1 MKILMLTDHYP
12 LSPRVKKIR
21 NSILKLY
28 PESNVKI
35 LAWNRED
42 TTKTEDYVETFN
54 QDLGYGNKLSKL
66 LNLIK
71 FKKRARMFFDEFKPD
86 YIHAID
92 LEMCILARG
101 ISKKVKLIYE
111 VYDIKFFGNKI
122 LNYIREKLELV
133 IIKNHISGMILASP
147 YFEIYYNG
155 KGASKIDKI
164 IINNKPS
171 ISIKLN
177 KSNGYM
183 SNYVDLLRGRIII
196 GFIGTIRYKDILLNL
211 INAIKDNDKAKILLS
226 GSGPHLNL
234 IKEYIEKNNLQ
245 DKVVMTGRYRE
256 ADLEEIYD
264 ACDYIWAAY
273 PNKDLNVKY
282 AISNKFFES
291 FVFHKKV
298 IVSENTMLGDSV
310 MELKRGYVV
319 NPYASKDIGVLIEKL
334 EINKHKLEKTSF
346 GKGLFWEDEEL
357 ELKKLYKF

>member
-1 MKILMLTDHYP
+1 MKILMLSDHYP

-28 PESNVKI
+28 PESDIKVF
-35 LAWNRED
+35 AWNREN
-42 TTKTEDYVETFN
+42 TTKAEDYVETFN

-66 LNLIK
+66 FNLFK
-71 FKKRARMFFDEFKPD
+71 FKKNAIIFFDEFKPD
-86 YIHAID
+86 YVHAID
-92 LEMCILARG
+92 LEMCIVARG
-101 ISKKVKLIYE
+101 ISKKVRLIYE

-122 LNYIREKLELV
+122 LNCIREKLELT
-133 IIKNHISGMILASP
+133 IIKNYISGMILASP
-147 YFEIYYNG
+147 YFKIYYNG

-171 ISIKLN
+171 NSIKSN
-177 KSNGYM
+177 KSEGFM
-183 SNYVDLLRGRIII
+183 SNYMDLLRDKIVI

-211 INAIKDNDKAKILLS
+211 INSVKDNDKVKILLS
-226 GSGPHLNL
+226 GSGPHLNF
-234 IKEYIEKNNLQ
+234 IKEYVEKNNLQ
-245 DKVVMTGRYRE
+245 DKVIMTGRYKE

-291 FVFHKKV
+291 IVFNKKV

-310 MELKRGYVV
+310 LALKKGYVV
-319 NPYASKDIGVLIEKL
+319 NPYAPKDIEALIEKL
-334 EINKHKLEKTSF
+334 EINKHKLEKWSF
-346 GKGLFWEDEEL
+346 GKGFFWEDEEL
-357 ELKKLYKF
+357 ELKKIYKL

>member
-1 MKILMLTDHYP
+1 MKILMLSDHYP

-21 NSILKLY
+21 NSMLKLY

-35 LAWNRED
+35 LAWNREN

-54 QDLGYGNKLSKL
+54 QDLGYGNKLGKL

-71 FKKRARMFFDEFKPD
+71 FKKKAKMLFDEFKPD
-86 YIHAID
+86 YVHAID
-92 LEMCILARG
+92 LEMCIVARA

-111 VYDIKFFGNKI
+111 VYDIKFFENKI
-122 LNYIREKLELV
+122 LNYIREKLELN
-133 IIKNHISGMILASP
+133 IIKNNISGMILASP
-147 YFEIYYNG
+147 YFKIYYDD
-155 KGASKIDKI
+155 KCASKKDKI

-171 ISIKLN
+171 NSIMSN
-177 KSNGYM
+177 KSKGYM
-183 SNYVDLLRGRIII
+183 SSYMDLLRDKIVI

-211 INAIKDNDKAKILLS
+211 INSVKDNDKANILLS
-226 GSGPHLNL
+226 GSGPHLNI
-234 IKEYIEKNNLQ
+234 IKEYVEKNNLQ
-245 DKVVMTGRYRE
+245 NKVIMTGRYRE

-291 FVFHKKV
+291 IVFNKKV

-310 MELKRGYVV
+310 IELKKGYVV
-319 NPYASKDIGVLIEKL
+319 NPYAPKDIEALIEKL
-334 EINKHKLEKTSF
+334 EINKYKLEKTSF
-346 GKGLFWEDEEL
+346 GNGFFWEDEEL
-357 ELKKLYKF
+357 ELKKIYKL